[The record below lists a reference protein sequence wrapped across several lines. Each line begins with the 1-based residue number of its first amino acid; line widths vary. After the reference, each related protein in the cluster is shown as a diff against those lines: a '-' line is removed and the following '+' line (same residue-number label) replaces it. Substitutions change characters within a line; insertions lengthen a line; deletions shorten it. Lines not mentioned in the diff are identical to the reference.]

1 MFTKAHDKGIIN
13 VSKHLSTYRWICN
26 VYLYMKVLQK
36 FIGNGIQRLAILAQK
51 LLKSMH
57 MRVFQKSVEK
67 VLFGFP
73 CLPWKSLKCT
83 SLFSKSC
90 LPARRKALCKV
101 SLFII
106 SATSHNAL
114 MHSEHFTCAS
124 ERISLLLFQE
134 F

>member
-1 MFTKAHDKGIIN
+1 
-13 VSKHLSTYRWICN
+13 
-26 VYLYMKVLQK
+26 MKVLQK

-106 SATSHNAL
+106 SATLHNAL